1 VFGFMTKNS
10 GQKMQVAPGHWL
22 LPPERWFAS
31 FILERQRT
39 HRTPPI
45 LRAEQNYGPE
55 GIALLA
61 AAILF
66 GLCAAIIACCGYVFL
81 FLADGHG
88 HLVGVGFGCL
98 FAAIVLE
105 VPALIRSIQGA
116 SAGRRFRGDR
126 PFVKRS

>member
-55 GIALLA
+55 GIALMA
-61 AAILF
+61 AAILWCLIGAVVGF
-66 GLCAAIIACCGYVFL
+66 VGMALL
-81 FLADGHG
+81 FLSDDHG
-88 HLVGVGFGCL
+88 PLLHPGYYIIFAGV
-98 FAAIVLE
+98 VLE
-105 VPALIRSIQGA
+105 VPSLIRSIQGA